1 MDNSGNS
8 RKNNKRHW
16 GNTRRNIG
24 DRDNRRNS
32 GTLEHIE
39 RPLEF
44 RKHRRNMPV
53 TKIPVQ
59 VQEEMQKDLE
69 AIRELK
75 QKQPVCPRCG
85 QPITDTASALA
96 EHTTGEPVHF
106 DCVLAH
112 LKETET
118 LKENERIT
126 YIGQGR
132 FAVLFFPNIHD
143 TRHFTIVRVIEWEG
157 KDKTYPWREEYAG
170 VYSQVH

>member
-16 GNTRRNIG
+16 GNTRRNTG

-96 EHTTGEPVHF
+96 EHT
-106 DCVLAH
+106 
-112 LKETET
+112 